1 MSANPTTPNSPA
13 GAGSSPSPLFAL
25 AVLLM
30 AGCDA
35 QPSSEVTVARS
46 QRLVMGDSP
55 TNGMEIKVV
64 VLDGNEYY
72 ATRTHAGYWTLCP
85 KLPPK

>member
-1 MSANPTTPNSPA
+1 MKNSEDHTEGQPQVGTTV
-13 GAGSSPSPLFAL
+13 LFAL
-25 AVLLM
+25 AVVLALC
-30 AGCDA
+30 GCDA
-35 QPSSEVTVARS
+35 QPSAEVKVATSERI
-46 QRLVMGDSP
+46 VMGGSA

-72 ATRTHAGYWTLCP
+72 ATKTHAGYWTLCP

>member
-1 MSANPTTPNSPA
+1 MKKSQNQTEGQPQVGTTA
-13 GAGSSPSPLFAL
+13 LFAL
-25 AVLLM
+25 VAVML

-35 QPSSEVTVARS
+35 QPSAEVKVSKSERI
-46 QRLVMGDSP
+46 VMGGPAS
-55 TNGMEIKVV
+55 NGMEIKVV

-72 ATRTHAGYWTLCP
+72 ATKTHAGYWTLCP

>member
-1 MSANPTTPNSPA
+1 MSANIATPNSPA
-13 GAGSSPSPLFAL
+13 GAGSSPSLLFAL
-25 AVLLM
+25 AALLL

-46 QRLVMGDSP
+46 ERLAMGGSP

>member
-1 MSANPTTPNSPA
+1 
-13 GAGSSPSPLFAL
+13 
-25 AVLLM
+25 
-30 AGCDA
+30 
-35 QPSSEVTVARS
+35 
-46 QRLVMGDSP
+46 MGDSP